1 MDTWEDTPLSE
12 LFTVSTYDDIPFARA
27 LVLFAIV
34 FVLDVRVEIFFV
46 LLFNVFT
53 PSDIEFIPFDN
64 EIIPLFNFVEP
75 S

>member
-12 LFTVSTYDDIPFARA
+12 LFTVSTYDEIPFERA
-27 LVLFAIV
+27 FVLFAILLA
-34 FVLDVRVEIFFV
+34 LDVRVEIFFV

-64 EIIPLFNFVEP
+64 EIIPLFNLVEP